1 MTVNISINEVKNMG
15 KMGKNVGKDIE
26 ATEGRKQQGI
36 ILGEFRI
43 TGNIG
48 QIEKFRGYLKFF
60 PKEGGWILRI
70 PPSKVII
77 IPDTKERAKELMKLY
92 KSIIKEK
99 GKVLP
104 ENLEIIRKW
113 VGDTE
118 IIGNSKKGK
127 KGKKGKKSLI
137 DELRKLPKEERAEII
152 SELLEGD

>member
-1 MTVNISINEVKNMG
+1 MG
-15 KMGKNVGKDIE
+15 KGKGNMRKDME

-104 ENLEIIRKW
+104 ENLEIIKKW

-118 IIGNSKKGK
+118 IISNSKRAK
-127 KGKKGKKSLI
+127 KNQNSKIK
-137 DELRKLPKEERAEII
+137 ELQKQIEQLQKQISKLTGGEE
-152 SELLEGD
+152 

>member
-1 MTVNISINEVKNMG
+1 MGKTGKNMG
-15 KMGKNVGKDIE
+15 KDME
-26 ATEGRKQQGI
+26 ATEGKDTMI
-36 ILGEFRI
+36 FGEFRI
-43 TGNIG
+43 G
-48 QIEKFRGYLKFF
+48 QNVDTIEKFRNYLKFI

-118 IIGNSKKGK
+118 IIGNSKRAKNQDSTIK
-127 KGKKGKKSLI
+127 
-137 DELRKLPKEERAEII
+137 ELQKQIKELQKQISKLTGGEE
-152 SELLEGD
+152 